1 MPWCE
6 NRSVK
11 RVWYED
17 SGGSGTPILFIHGWC
32 MSSAVWELQRSGLQ
46 DSFRVI
52 TIDLPGHG
60 NSPPDSN
67 GFNLT
72 VCAEVIYELLEQ
84 LGVYN
89 AILVGW
95 SLGAMI
101 AVETYLGCNDR
112 ISALVLVS
120 GTPCFVRTDDFPCGL
135 LRNDVDGMAIK
146 IQRNIRRALN
156 DFLTLMLASG
166 EKEMGYIY
174 KLLKSIPEPLTEVA
188 LQGLQVLVETD
199 LRKRLILID
208 CPTRIIN
215 GDCDTICL
223 PQASNYMLNTI
234 SGADQVVFHGCGHV
248 PFLTRSTT
256 FNTCLEE
263 FRERIRD
270 VMR

>member
-1 MPWCE
+1 
-6 NRSVK
+6 
-11 RVWYED
+11 
-17 SGGSGTPILFIHGWC
+17 
-32 MSSAVWELQRSGLQ
+32 MSSAVWELQRSGLRN
-46 DSFRVI
+46 SFRVI

-72 VCAEVIYELLEQ
+72 VCAEDIYGLLEH
-84 LGVYN
+84 LGAFN

-101 AVETYLGCNDR
+101 AAETYLKYSEQ

-120 GTPCFVRTDDFPCGL
+120 GTPCFVRAEDFPYGL
-135 LRNDVDGMAIK
+135 LQNEVDGMAIK
-146 IQRNIRRALN
+146 VQRNTRRALN
-156 DFLTLMLASG
+156 DFLTRMLASG
-166 EKEMGYIY
+166 EKDMDYVY
-174 KLLKSIPEPLTEVA
+174 NLLKSLPEPSTDVA
-188 LQGLQVLVETD
+188 LQALQVLVKTD
-199 LRKRLILID
+199 LRERLSLIN

-215 GDCDTICL
+215 GDRDVICL

-234 SGADQVVFHGCGHV
+234 TGADQIVFSGCGHV
-248 PFLTRSTT
+248 PFLTQSTK

-270 VMR
+270 VVH